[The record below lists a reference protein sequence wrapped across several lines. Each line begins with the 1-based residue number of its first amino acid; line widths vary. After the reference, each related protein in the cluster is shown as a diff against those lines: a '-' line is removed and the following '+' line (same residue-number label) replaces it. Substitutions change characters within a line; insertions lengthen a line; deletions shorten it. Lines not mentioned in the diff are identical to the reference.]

1 MNKPNNYF
9 TTNQALTLQNF
20 TWGGVENS
28 KKNPVNKRI
37 CKELLY
43 IIDT

>member
-9 TTNQALTLQNF
+9 TTNQFLTLQNF
-20 TWGGVENS
+20 TGGGVEIP
-28 KKNPVNKRI
+28 KKNPVNKKV

-43 IIDT
+43 IIDI